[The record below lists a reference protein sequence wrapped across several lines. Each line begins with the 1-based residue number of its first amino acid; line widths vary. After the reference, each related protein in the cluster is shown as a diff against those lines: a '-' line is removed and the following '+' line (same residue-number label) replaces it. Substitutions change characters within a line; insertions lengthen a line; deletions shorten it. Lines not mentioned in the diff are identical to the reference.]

1 MVALSQGELPQPRQ
15 AGGAFNQSS
24 ATESATKCLAIAR
37 PWFSYDGGVGSPY
50 REMKIEVPRER
61 RALDPW
67 MLALLFA
74 WVCDVGRI
82 GLGLVDQRAVDGE
95 LGFAGVLA
103 VITAFVGVLHV
114 RRRRQRRR
122 SAA

>member
-1 MVALSQGELPQPRQ
+1 
-15 AGGAFNQSS
+15 
-24 ATESATKCLAIAR
+24 
-37 PWFSYDGGVGSPY
+37 
-50 REMKIEVPRER
+50 MKIEVVPER

-103 VITAFVGVLHV
+103 VITAVVGVMHL
-114 RRRRQRRR
+114 RRRRRRR
-122 SAA
+122 SAV

>member
-1 MVALSQGELPQPRQ
+1 MALSPGNLPHPHGVWWGIQPEVRR
-15 AGGAFNQSS
+15 GN
-24 ATESATKCLAIAR
+24 ATKCLTFAR
-37 PWFSYDGGVGSPY
+37 HWFRYDRLVGSPY
-50 REMKIEVPRER
+50 REMKIEVVPER

-103 VITAFVGVLHV
+103 VITAVVGVMHL
-114 RRRRQRRR
+114 RRRRRRR
-122 SAA
+122 SAV

>member
-1 MVALSQGELPQPRQ
+1 
-15 AGGAFNQSS
+15 
-24 ATESATKCLAIAR
+24 
-37 PWFSYDGGVGSPY
+37 
-50 REMKIEVPRER
+50 MKIEAPLER
-61 RALDPW
+61 RVLDPW

-103 VITAFVGVLHV
+103 LITAVVGVTRL
-114 RRRRQRRR
+114 RRRRRR
-122 SAA
+122 SAT

>member
-1 MVALSQGELPQPRQ
+1 MKV
-15 AGGAFNQSS
+15 
-24 ATESATKCLAIAR
+24 
-37 PWFSYDGGVGSPY
+37 
-50 REMKIEVPRER
+50 EMPSER

-82 GLGLVDQRAVDGE
+82 GLGFVDQRAVDGE

-103 VITAFVGVLHV
+103 VITAVVGFMGL
-114 RRRRQRRR
+114 RRRRRRRR
-122 SAA
+122 SATRGLLS